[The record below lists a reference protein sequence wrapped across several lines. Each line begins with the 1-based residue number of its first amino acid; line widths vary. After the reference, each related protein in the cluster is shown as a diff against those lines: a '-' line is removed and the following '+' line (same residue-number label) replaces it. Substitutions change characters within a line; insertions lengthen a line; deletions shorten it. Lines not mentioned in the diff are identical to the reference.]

1 MRLPKLYD
9 AIRNVLSSK
18 DHKAPIE
25 IFVRHCH
32 FSDVSAHK
40 KRPKGFSREKCH
52 KNFLSSIEGQPGV
65 NVTFFLDTFY
75 PMEKR
80 HFILDQDLYPVVQ
93 MSEGREGGSFC
104 FMLEYVLSRK
114 FSPDTIIYFLED
126 DYLHRN
132 GWVDVLR
139 EGIDLLGIDYVT
151 LYDHRDKYFLES
163 YKGLKLELFLS
174 KSAHF
179 RTTPSTTNTYAMK
192 FATLQRDK
200 EIHFAFSRGKK
211 ITEDHAKFL
220 NLSAKGARL
229 ISPIPGWSCH
239 MEPEY
244 MSPCIDWDCL
254 LQEEITTPII
264 C

>member
-1 MRLPKLYD
+1 MRLPKLYNS
-9 AIRNVLSSK
+9 IRNILSSK
-18 DHKAPIE
+18 EAKVPIE

-32 FSDVSAHK
+32 LSDASSHK
-40 KRPKGFSREKCH
+40 KRPEGFSREKC
-52 KNFLSSIEGQPGV
+52 NQNLLSSIDGQEGV

-75 PMEKR
+75 PMQKR

-93 MSEGREGGSFC
+93 MNEGNEGGSFC
-104 FMLEYVLSRK
+104 FMLEYVLSQN
-114 FSPDTIIYFLED
+114 FSPDTIVYFLED

-132 GWVDVLR
+132 GWIDVLR
-139 EGIDLLGIDYVT
+139 EAIDLSGIDYVT
-151 LYDHRDKYFLES
+151 LYDHKDKYFLPQ
-163 YKGLKLELFLS
+163 YKGLKSELFLS
-174 KSAHF
+174 HGAHF

-192 FATLQRDK
+192 FSTLQRDK

-220 NLSAKGARL
+220 ALSSKGARL

-244 MSPCIDWDCL
+244 MSPCVDWDSF
-254 LQEEITTPII
+254 LQEDLNSSIVY
-264 C
+264 